1 MAFKWIGKSS
11 DGNTVVLKKL
21 SPEMFQFP
29 IYATES
35 WLKHN
40 EDLVRRALIL
50 DVETTGLNSEQDKII
65 EIGIRSF
72 LFNKQN
78 GDILKLEESYSSFQ
92 DPQEKLRP
100 EIVNLTG
107 ITDEMLEGQSID
119 WQKVDELFEK
129 SQLIIAHNAKF
140 DRPFVEKWSLKSSD
154 KIWGCS
160 LKQIDWTAKGYFSSK
175 LELLNIYHGFF
186 VDAHRAIH
194 DVDALL
200 YLLSLAADES
210 QTKNYFSEVME
221 NARKQS
227 TQVIATGT
235 RFETK
240 DFLKSRGYSWDNT
253 NKFWYRFV
261 YKEELKGELTWLEEN
276 IYHGPFMGFTRDIP
290 LQNTFK

>member
-1 MAFKWIGKSS
+1 
-11 DGNTVVLKKL
+11 
-21 SPEMFQFP
+21 MFQFP